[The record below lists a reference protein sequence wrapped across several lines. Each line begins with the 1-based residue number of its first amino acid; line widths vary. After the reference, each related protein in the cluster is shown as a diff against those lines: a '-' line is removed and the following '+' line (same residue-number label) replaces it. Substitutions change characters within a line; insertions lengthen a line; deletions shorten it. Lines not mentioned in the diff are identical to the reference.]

1 MQFIV
6 EDSFWELF
14 PDATI
19 GILAVRGLKSAD
31 EIPSPQLDALS
42 RLLVAANGMAQL
54 HLSNSNIAENDVI
67 RVWRDAYRLFKTKK
81 GARSSIEN
89 LLKRVLKNNPVKSI
103 NPLVDIYN
111 IVSLKHALPVGGED
125 LDTFVGDLR
134 LCVTEGGDD
143 FQPLGSWEKDPTLPG
158 EVCYLDDE
166 GAVCRCWNWRDG
178 ERTALSD
185 NTENAFLIIENVDP
199 ARHKDLEAAV
209 EELSALVQHNLGAT
223 VTTHAIV
230 SKENPSVTL
239 A

>member
-1 MQFIV
+1 M
-6 EDSFWELF
+6 
-14 PDATI
+14 
-19 GILAVRGLKSAD
+19 
-31 EIPSPQLDALS
+31 
-42 RLLVAANGMAQL
+42 
-54 HLSNSNIAENDVI
+54 
-67 RVWRDAYRLFKTKK
+67 
-81 GARSSIEN
+81 
-89 LLKRVLKNNPVKSI
+89 KSI